1 MESWYGWTTKL
12 FTMMDDLL
20 LRTEK
25 HDSFLIPSV
34 SKQIPTMFRGQQRC
48 FNIMVFVI
56 NDNINNEVFH
66 SIAVSSLHGGFHI
79 LPFGCCVPE
88 KQ

>member
-34 SKQIPTMFRGQQRC
+34 SKQIPTYVQR
-48 FNIMVFVI
+48 
-56 NDNINNEVFH
+56 
-66 SIAVSSLHGGFHI
+66 SLTLF
-79 LPFGCCVPE
+79 
-88 KQ
+88 